1 MTSEVRKPPYK
12 TIIAAAGVW
21 LATVGAW
28 MADALPTIIRSA
40 DFGDQYAGR
49 YLESAWIYDAVFGAA
64 ALYGVA
70 IIVLGRARSGVPRYV
85 LYTLAF
91 PLMWQASVYF
101 ADRFYFPVVR
111 VKLADFGLATLFM
124 VGLGWLIWYMERRW
138 REHVRFSHGHEVEE
152 DESQVVN
159 SEGLVP
165 GAYHEAVISDP
176 FHPRAWYYGRKN
188 AKLHQSLIVF
198 STYSLLFFLACLL
211 SSQLQGCEEVFD
223 LPAGGG
229 KPVQR
234 AQKVQ
239 IQKKVVKKLVINP
252 YSSIIFKDRNLD
264 DVKVDLKKASAHQ
277 YQLGMGDGDGVGM
290 GGKNPNAKTR
300 FIRIEYSGGDWAQD
314 MELNPD
320 LNLLIQY
327 GVKTGQKV
335 ADQAETMVISR
346 LGNFKIGFAPP
357 VVYMTGQKSISLTKG
372 ELAGLREYLV
382 DNHGMLFLDNGGG
395 SFHQQAFAMMRQVV
409 PQIEPV
415 RIPLDDVIHT
425 TPYELPFLPYVAPH
439 GGREAWGWKLDGR
452 WIAYYHPGDIGDA
465 WADGHSGVSSSVSE
479 ACYNLGVN
487 VLFYGYVENAKWR
500 MSKGFQ

>member
-1 MTSEVRKPPYK
+1 MTSGLRKPLNK
-12 TIIAAAGVW
+12 TAIAAAIVW

-28 MADALPTIIRSA
+28 MADALPTIIRS
-40 DFGDQYAGR
+40 GDLGEQYAGR
-49 YLESAWIYDAVFGAA
+49 YIESAWIYDAVFGAA
-64 ALYGVA
+64 ALCGIGLV
-70 IIVLGRARSGVPRYV
+70 VVGRVRSGVRRYL
-85 LYTLAF
+85 LYTAAF
-91 PLMWQASVYF
+91 PLLWQASVYF
-101 ADRFYFPVVR
+101 ADRFYFPIVR
-111 VKLADFGLATLFM
+111 VKLADFGLAVLFLI
-124 VGLGWLIWYMERRW
+124 GLGWLVWYMERRW
-138 REHVRFSHGHEVEE
+138 REHVTFSHGHEVEE
-152 DESQVVN
+152 EPQGAVTG
-159 SEGLVP
+159 GLVP
-165 GAYHEAVISDP
+165 GGYHEGVISDP

-188 AKLHQSLIVF
+188 AKLHQSLMVF
-198 STYSLLFFLACLL
+198 STYSLLFFLACFL

-239 IQKKVVKKLVINP
+239 IQKKIVKKLVINP
-252 YSSIIFKDRNLD
+252 YSSIIFKDRNPD
-264 DVKVDLKKASAHQ
+264 DVKINMKEITKHA
-277 YQLGMGDGDGVGM
+277 YEIGMGDDDGIGM

-327 GVKTGQKV
+327 NVQTSQKI
-335 ADQAETMVISR
+335 AEKPETMVISR
-346 LGNFKIGFAPP
+346 LGNFKIGAGPP

-372 ELAGLREYLV
+372 ELAGLRTYLI

-395 SFHQQAFAMMRQVV
+395 SFHQQAFAMMRQVA

-415 RIPLDDVIHT
+415 RIPLDDVIHQK
-425 TPYELPFLPYVAPH
+425 PNPIPFLPYVAPH
-439 GGREAWGWKLDGR
+439 GGREAWGWKHEGR

-465 WADGHSGVSSSVSE
+465 WADGHSGVSSTVSE

-487 VLFYGYVENAKWR
+487 VLYYGYSENAKWR
-500 MSKGFQ
+500 LGKKF

>member
-1 MTSEVRKPPYK
+1 MTSAPRKPLNK
-12 TIIAAAGVW
+12 TVIAATIVW

-40 DFGDQYAGR
+40 DLGEDYAGR
-49 YLESAWIYDAVFGAA
+49 YIESAWIYDVVFGAA
-64 ALYGVA
+64 ALCGIWLVVVGRVREGV
-70 IIVLGRARSGVPRYV
+70 RRYL
-85 LYTLAF
+85 LYTAAF
-91 PLMWQASVYF
+91 PLLWQASVYF
-101 ADRFYFPVVR
+101 ADRFYYPELR
-111 VKLADFGLATLFM
+111 VKLADFGIAALFM
-124 VGLGWLIWYMERRW
+124 VGLGWLIWYMELRW
-138 REHVRFSHGHEVEE
+138 REHIRFSHGREVADDAPRGEI
-152 DESQVVN
+152 SG
-159 SEGLVP
+159 GLV
-165 GAYHEAVISDP
+165 ADSYHEGVISDP
-176 FHPRAWYYGRKN
+176 FHPRAWYYGRTN
-188 AKLHQSLIVF
+188 TKLHQSLMVF

-211 SSQLQGCEEVFD
+211 ASQLQGCEEVFD

-229 KPVQR
+229 KPVQK
-234 AQKVQ
+234 AQQVK

-252 YSSIIFKDRNLD
+252 YSSIIFKDRNVD

-327 GVKTGQKV
+327 GVKTSQKI

-346 LGNFKIGFAPP
+346 LGNFKLGFAPP

-372 ELAGLREYLV
+372 ELAGLREYLI

-395 SFHQQAFAMMRQVV
+395 SFHTQAFAMMRQVV

-425 TPYELPFLPYVAPH
+425 TPFELPFLPYVAPH
-439 GGREAWGWKLDGR
+439 GGREAWGWKHEGR

-465 WADGHSGVSSSVSE
+465 WADGHSGVSSSVSD

-500 MSKGFQ
+500 MARGFQ